1 MRPCR
6 QAGDVDPVND
16 LPVRSFCQT
25 PARRRPTVFREVE
38 ATIVVARRH
47 VSARSQQ
54 AIIIALV
61 GFRRMARDGH
71 GVVAI
76 DAAVHV
82 GDLNVGLWMVA
93 LMAMKVPERR
103 GL

>member
-1 MRPCR
+1 LLLV
-6 QAGDVDPVND
+6 GT
-16 LPVRSFCQT
+16 F
-25 PARRRPTVFREVE
+25 
-38 ATIVVARRH
+38 
-47 VSARSQQ
+47 SAKASSDHH
-54 AIIIALV
+54 ALV

-82 GDLNVGLWMVA
+82 GDLNVGFVDVA
-93 LMAMKVPERR
+93 LMAMKVRERR